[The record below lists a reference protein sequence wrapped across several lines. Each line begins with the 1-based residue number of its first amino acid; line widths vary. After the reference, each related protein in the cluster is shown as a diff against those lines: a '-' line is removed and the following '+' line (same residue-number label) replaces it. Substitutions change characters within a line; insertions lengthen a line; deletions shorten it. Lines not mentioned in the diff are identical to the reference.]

1 MTLQTPINLETAF
14 VHPDA
19 PSFGKLIER
28 LTQSDTLSPERR
40 RDLISGLRRL
50 AKVLGHP
57 VENVPADPRWLRPRI
72 ARVAPVAAGLSAKS
86 WTNIVSD
93 AKAAMAQCGIVAP
106 KSKQREHLSPH
117 WRDLWGS
124 VMAAR
129 DPYLQASLGR
139 LVHFLSRLGIAPSEV
154 DDSHAA
160 LYREA
165 LERNEVAKDTE
176 ATWRAAIC
184 AWNRA
189 QVLLPDWPR
198 RRLTLPSRCNHIV
211 LPLST
216 FPESFRADLH
226 VYMDR
231 RANPDPL
238 DEGAARMGLRSSTL
252 EQLRLQIVRFAS
264 ALVHAG
270 DKADSLVDL
279 AALVEPERAE
289 RGLRW
294 LLARSGSQ
302 KTHVVAGAAE
312 MLRLLARDYVKAGAL
327 TQTALDRHARKLK
340 IRREPGLTVKN
351 RTRLR
356 QLEDPAALRRLL
368 CLPERLMAAAAAK
381 GATKGAHLLRE
392 DAVAVGILL
401 HCPIRAGNLGRIHL
415 ERNLQRPGGG
425 RLFLVFEAGEVKNDR
440 RIEFELPKTVVVLM
454 DRYLASRS
462 PALCPQGTPWLFP
475 RRDGAKPIDQ
485 AHLAEKVCDT
495 IWREAGLEWN
505 LHLFR
510 HLAAKLW
517 LEANPGGYEAL
528 RRILGHSA
536 LSLTLDFYAGFEA
549 APATKAFADL
559 LEARRRQ

>member
-1 MTLQTPINLETAF
+1 MTLITSFDLDTVF

-19 PSFGKLIER
+19 PNFAALI
-28 LTQSDTLSPERR
+28 TQLNQADTLSKERR

-50 AKVLGHP
+50 AKALGRP
-57 VENVPADPRWLRPRI
+57 VEAAPADPRWLRPRI
-72 ARVAPVAAGLSAKS
+72 VRVAPVAVGLSTKS
-86 WTNIVSD
+86 WTNVVSD
-93 AKAAMAQCGIVAP
+93 AKAAMAQCGILEP
-106 KSKQREHLSPH
+106 KSNHRSHLSQD
-117 WRDLWGS
+117 WSCLWGVVLKS
-124 VMAAR
+124 GPFA
-129 DPYLQASLGR
+129 LQPALGR
-139 LVHFLSRLGIAPSEV
+139 FVHFMSRLGVAPAEV
-154 DDSHAA
+154 DDRHAA

-176 ATWRAAIC
+176 AAWRSAIC
-184 AWNRA
+184 GWNRA
-189 QVLLPDWPR
+189 QVLLPEWPR
-198 RRLTLPSRCNHIV
+198 RRLSLPSRTNHIV

-216 FPESFRADLH
+216 FPESFRADLD

-238 DEGAARMGLRSSTL
+238 AEDAPRRLRPSTL

-270 DKADSLVDL
+270 ERPESLVDL

-294 LLARSGSQ
+294 LGARSGST
-302 KTHVVAGAAE
+302 KTHVIAGAAE
-312 MLRLLARDYVKAGAL
+312 MLRLLARDYVKADAL
-327 TQTALDRHARKLK
+327 TQEALDHYAGKLK
-340 IRREPGLTVKN
+340 IPRQPGLTAKN

-356 QLEDPAALRRLL
+356 QLEDPAALHRLL
-368 CLPERLMAAAAAK
+368 RLPEQLMAAADAQ
-381 GATKGAHLLRE
+381 GTLRGAHLLRE
-392 DAVAVGILL
+392 DAVAVAILL

-415 ERNLQRPGGG
+415 GRNLQRPGGG
-425 RLFLVFEAGEVKNDR
+425 RVFLVFEAGEVKNDR
-440 RIEFELPKTVVVLM
+440 GIEFELPKAVLVLI

-475 RRDGAKPIDQ
+475 RRDGALPIDQ
-485 AHLAEKVCDT
+485 AHLAKKVCET
-495 IWREAGLEWN
+495 IWRETGLEWN

-549 APATKAFADL
+549 ASATKAFADL
-559 LEARRRQ
+559 LEARRLA